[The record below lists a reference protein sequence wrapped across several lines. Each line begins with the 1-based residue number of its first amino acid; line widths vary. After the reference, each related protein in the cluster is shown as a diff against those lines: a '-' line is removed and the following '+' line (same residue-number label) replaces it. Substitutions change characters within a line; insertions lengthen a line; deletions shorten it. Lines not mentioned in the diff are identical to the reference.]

1 MRHQEHSLHQLRRG
15 RHIGLNNHEPS
26 SPELTEDHDSKV
38 SHHLCMLIVH
48 HSMQDSQHK
57 FKHGWEM
64 GKEDKPLTRCAL
76 RDSCGNR
83 VKTTG
88 MQPCLSKY
96 IFVLKEFP
104 SSAQLW
110 EFVPLQTFAFLKHS
124 L

>member
-1 MRHQEHSLHQLRRG
+1 
-15 RHIGLNNHEPS
+15 
-26 SPELTEDHDSKV
+26 
-38 SHHLCMLIVH
+38 
-48 HSMQDSQHK
+48 MQDSQHK

-110 EFVPLQTFAFLKHS
+110 EFVPLQVTEGRYANFMGADLRFSKTLPVEAHAVGVEENFVSAQTSTHQHLEPECS